1 MCVWGG
7 YLLLEKI
14 LTNKINYIYL
24 WVVSIYT
31 LKAVKVWSVEESIL
45 MNHPTRFVSSFLGS
59 KHLPYNEVS

>member
-59 KHLPYNEVS
+59 KHLLYMEVS